1 MGNGLGPIA
10 STADYEERVT
20 NSNGPTVV
28 EFYESCAHTKALTPW
43 VNHLCGKYFEI
54 VEFYEVDMR
63 DESMRDLVT
72 RHGIL
77 DTPTFLIYDGKGVR
91 RVKVNIGSNF
101 SRLETAVDA
110 MARLEH
116 GPGSGIGLFE

>member
-1 MGNGLGPIA
+1 
-10 STADYEERVT
+10 
-20 NSNGPTVV
+20 
-28 EFYESCAHTKALTPW
+28 

-77 DTPTFLIYDGKGVR
+77 DTPTFLIYDGKGDR